1 MTTYLEFEKPIAEL
15 ESKISELRH
24 LPNSGDVD
32 IAEEVMRL
40 QDKAQKQVRAIYAK
54 LTPWQRV
61 QVARHGERPHAQR
74 YIDRLITD
82 YTPLAGDRAF
92 AEDAAIVGGLGR
104 LQGRSVVVLG
114 QEKGDDTESR
124 IRHNFGMAKPE
135 GYRKAQRLMRLADR
149 FKIPVVAL
157 VDTPGAYP
165 GLDAEA
171 RGQGEAIAT
180 SIDTC
185 LGLGVPLVSVVIGE
199 GGSGGALAI
208 ASADRVYMLENSV
221 YSVITPEGCASILW
235 RSNTN
240 AQDAADAMKMTAQDL
255 KKLEVIDEVIP
266 EPMGGAHRAPEE
278 TMDSVGKVIAA
289 ALDELSKLDPDSL
302 RRRRQEK
309 FLAMGKKGL
318 KVIPEEEE
326 VKKPSA
332 KVRQRMPHLW

>member
-1 MTTYLEFEKPIAEL
+1 MTIYLDFEKPIAEL
-15 ESKISELRH
+15 EGKIAELRH

-40 QDKAQKQVRAIYAK
+40 QDKANKQIRATYAK

-61 QVARHGERPHAQR
+61 QVARHAERPHAQA

-92 AEDAAIVGGLGR
+92 GEDAAIVGGMGR
-104 LQGRSVVVLG
+104 LQGRSIVVLG
-114 QEKGDDTESR
+114 QQKGDDTDSR
-124 IRHNFGMAKPE
+124 IKHNFGMARPE

-149 FKIPVVAL
+149 FKLPVLTL

-165 GLDAEA
+165 GIDAEA
-171 RGQGEAIAT
+171 RGQAEAIAS
-180 SIDTC
+180 SIETC

-235 RSNTN
+235 RNNAN
-240 AQDAADAMKMTAQDL
+240 AQDAAEAMKVTAADL
-255 KKLEVIDEVIP
+255 KKLEVIDDVIP
-266 EPMGGAHRAPEE
+266 EPMGGAHRAATE
-278 TMDSVGKVIAA
+278 TIDVVGKVVAEAIAD
-289 ALDELSKLDPDSL
+289 LTKLDADTL
-302 RRRRQEK
+302 RARRQDK

-318 KVIPEEEE
+318 
-326 VKKPSA
+326 
-332 KVRQRMPHLW
+332 

>member
-1 MTTYLEFEKPIAEL
+1 MTTYLDFEKPIAEL
-15 ESKISELRH
+15 EGKIAELRH

-40 QDKAQKQVRAIYAK
+40 QDKAHKQIRATYAK

-61 QVARHGERPHAQR
+61 QVARHAERPHAQA

-92 AEDAAIVGGLGR
+92 GEDAAIVGGMGR
-104 LQGRSVVVLG
+104 LQGRSIVVLG
-114 QEKGDDTESR
+114 QQKGDDTESR
-124 IRHNFGMAKPE
+124 IKHNFGMARPE

-149 FKIPVVAL
+149 FKLPVLTL

-165 GLDAEA
+165 GIEAEA
-171 RGQGEAIAT
+171 RGQAEAIAS
-180 SIDTC
+180 SIETC

-208 ASADRVYMLENSV
+208 ASSDRVYMLENSV

-235 RSNTN
+235 RNNAN
-240 AQDAADAMKMTAQDL
+240 AQDAAEAMKVTAADL
-255 KKLEVIDEVIP
+255 KKLEVIDDVIP
-266 EPMGGAHRAPEE
+266 EPMGGAHRAPDE
-278 TMDSVGKVIAA
+278 TIDVVGRVVGEAIA
-289 ALDELSKLDPDSL
+289 ELAKLDGDTL
-302 RRRRQEK
+302 RQRRQDK

-318 KVIPEEEE
+318 
-326 VKKPSA
+326 
-332 KVRQRMPHLW
+332 

>member
-1 MTTYLEFEKPIAEL
+1 MTTYLDFEKPIAEL
-15 ESKISELRH
+15 EGKIAELRH

-40 QDKAQKQVRAIYAK
+40 QDKAHKQIRATYAK

-61 QVARHGERPHAQR
+61 QVARHAERPHAQA

-92 AEDAAIVGGLGR
+92 GDDAAIVGGMGR
-104 LQGRSVVVLG
+104 LQGRSIVVLG
-114 QEKGDDTESR
+114 QQKGDDTESR
-124 IRHNFGMAKPE
+124 IKHNFGMARPE

-149 FKIPVVAL
+149 FRLPVLTL

-165 GLDAEA
+165 GIEAEA
-171 RGQGEAIAT
+171 RGQAEAIAS
-180 SIDTC
+180 SIETC

-208 ASADRVYMLENSV
+208 ASSDRVYMLENSV

-235 RSNTN
+235 RNNAN
-240 AQDAADAMKMTAQDL
+240 AQDAAEAMKVTAADL
-255 KKLEVIDEVIP
+255 KKLDVIDEVIP
-266 EPMGGAHRAPEE
+266 EPMGGAHRAPDE
-278 TMDSVGKVIAA
+278 TIDVVGRVIGEAIA
-289 ALDELSKLDPDSL
+289 ELAKLDGDTL
-302 RRRRQEK
+302 RQRRQDK

-318 KVIPEEEE
+318 
-326 VKKPSA
+326 
-332 KVRQRMPHLW
+332 

>member
-40 QDKAQKQVRAIYAK
+40 QDKVQKLLRATYAK

-61 QVARHGERPHAQR
+61 LVARHAERPHAQR

-92 AEDAAIVGGLGR
+92 GEDAAVVGGLGR
-104 LQGRSVVVLG
+104 LDGRSIVVLG
-114 QEKGDDTESR
+114 QEKGDDTDSR
-124 IRHNFGMAKPE
+124 LKHNFGMARPE
-135 GYRKAQRLMRLADR
+135 GYRKAQRLMHLADR
-149 FKIPVVAL
+149 FKLPVLTL

-165 GLDAEA
+165 GMDAEA
-171 RGQGEAIAT
+171 RGQAEAIAR

-185 LGLGVPLVSVVIGE
+185 LGIGVPLVSVVIGE

-235 RSNTN
+235 RSNAN
-240 AQDAADAMKMTAQDL
+240 AEEAAEAMKMTATDL

-266 EPMGGAHRAPEE
+266 EPMGGAHRAPDEAI
-278 TMDSVGKVIAA
+278 DAVGKVIIQAMG
-289 ALDELSKLDPDSL
+289 ELSQLDPDAL
-302 RRRRQEK
+302 RRHRQDK

-318 KVIPEEEE
+318 
-326 VKKPSA
+326 
-332 KVRQRMPHLW
+332 

>member
-1 MTTYLEFEKPIAEL
+1 MTIYLDFEKPIADL
-15 ESKISELRH
+15 EGKIAELRH

-40 QDKAQKQVRAIYAK
+40 QEKAHKQIRATYAK

-61 QVARHGERPHAQR
+61 QVARHAERPHAQA

-92 AEDAAIVGGLGR
+92 GEDAAIVGGMGR
-104 LQGRSVVVLG
+104 LQGRSIVVLG
-114 QEKGDDTESR
+114 QQKGDDTDSR
-124 IRHNFGMAKPE
+124 IKHNFGMARPE

-149 FKIPVVAL
+149 FKLPVLTL

-165 GLDAEA
+165 GIEAEA
-171 RGQGEAIAT
+171 RGQAEAIAS
-180 SIDTC
+180 SIETC

-235 RSNTN
+235 RNNAN
-240 AQDAADAMKMTAQDL
+240 AQDAAEAMKVTAADL
-255 KKLEVIDEVIP
+255 KKLEVIDDVIP
-266 EPMGGAHRAPEE
+266 EPMGGAHRAREE
-278 TMDSVGKVIAA
+278 TIDVVGKVVAEAIA
-289 ALDELSKLDPDSL
+289 DLSKLDADTL
-302 RRRRQEK
+302 RERRQDK

-318 KVIPEEEE
+318 
-326 VKKPSA
+326 
-332 KVRQRMPHLW
+332 

>member
-15 ESKISELRH
+15 ESKIAELRH

-40 QDKAQKQVRAIYAK
+40 QDKVQKQIRATYAK

-61 QVARHGERPHAQR
+61 LVARHAERPHAQR

-82 YTPLAGDRAF
+82 YTPLAGDRSF
-92 AEDAAIVGGLGR
+92 GEDSAIVGGMGR
-104 LQGRSVVVLG
+104 LQGRSIVVLG
-114 QEKGDDTESR
+114 QEKGDDTDSR
-124 IRHNFGMAKPE
+124 IKHNFGMARPE
-135 GYRKAQRLMRLADR
+135 GYRKAQRLMKLAERFRL
-149 FKIPVVAL
+149 PVVTL

-165 GLDAEA
+165 GMDAEA
-171 RGQGEAIAT
+171 RGQAEAIAS

-185 LGLGVPLVSVVIGE
+185 LAIGVPLVSVVIGE

-235 RSNTN
+235 RSNAN
-240 AQDAADAMKMTAQDL
+240 AQDAAEAMKMTAADL
-255 KKLEVIDEVIP
+255 KKLEIIDEVIP
-266 EPMGGAHRAPEE
+266 EPMGGAHRSPDEAID
-278 TMDSVGKVIAA
+278 TVGKVVNQ
-289 ALDELSKLDPDSL
+289 ALGELSQFDANTL
-302 RRRRQEK
+302 RQRRQDK

-318 KVIPEEEE
+318 
-326 VKKPSA
+326 
-332 KVRQRMPHLW
+332 

>member
-1 MTTYLEFEKPIAEL
+1 MTTYLDFEKPIAEL
-15 ESKISELRH
+15 EGKIAELRH

-40 QDKAQKQVRAIYAK
+40 QDKAHKQIRATYAK

-61 QVARHGERPHAQR
+61 QVARHAERPHAQA

-92 AEDAAIVGGLGR
+92 GEDAAIVGGMGR
-104 LQGRSVVVLG
+104 LQGRSIVVLG
-114 QEKGDDTESR
+114 QQKGDDTESR
-124 IRHNFGMAKPE
+124 IKHNFGMARPE

-149 FKIPVVAL
+149 FKLPVLTL

-165 GLDAEA
+165 GIEAEA
-171 RGQGEAIAT
+171 RGQAEAIAS
-180 SIDTC
+180 SIETC

-208 ASADRVYMLENSV
+208 ASSDRVYMLENSV

-235 RSNTN
+235 RNNAN
-240 AQDAADAMKMTAQDL
+240 AQDAAEAMKVTAADL
-255 KKLEVIDEVIP
+255 KKLEVIDDVIP
-266 EPMGGAHRAPEE
+266 EPMGGAHRAATE
-278 TMDSVGKVIAA
+278 TIDVVGRVVAEAIA
-289 ALDELSKLDPDSL
+289 DLSKLDGDTL
-302 RRRRQEK
+302 RARRQDK

-318 KVIPEEEE
+318 
-326 VKKPSA
+326 
-332 KVRQRMPHLW
+332 

>member
-1 MTTYLEFEKPIAEL
+1 MTTYLDFEKPIAEL
-15 ESKISELRH
+15 EGKIAELRH

-40 QDKAQKQVRAIYAK
+40 QDKAHKQIRATYAK

-61 QVARHGERPHAQR
+61 QVARHAERPHAQA

-92 AEDAAIVGGLGR
+92 GEDAAIVGGMGR
-104 LQGRSVVVLG
+104 LQGRSIVVLG
-114 QEKGDDTESR
+114 QQKGDDTESR
-124 IRHNFGMAKPE
+124 IKHNFGMARPE

-149 FKIPVVAL
+149 FKLPVLTL

-165 GLDAEA
+165 GIEAEA
-171 RGQGEAIAT
+171 RGQAEAIAS
-180 SIDTC
+180 SIETC

-208 ASADRVYMLENSV
+208 ASSDRVYMLENSV

-235 RSNTN
+235 RNNAN
-240 AQDAADAMKMTAQDL
+240 AQDAAEAMKVTAADL
-255 KKLEVIDEVIP
+255 KKLDVIDEVIR
-266 EPMGGAHRAPEE
+266 EPMGGAHRAPDE
-278 TMDSVGKVIAA
+278 TIDLVGRVVGEAIA
-289 ALDELSKLDPDSL
+289 ELAKLDGDTL
-302 RRRRQEK
+302 RQRRQDK

-318 KVIPEEEE
+318 
-326 VKKPSA
+326 
-332 KVRQRMPHLW
+332 

>member
-1 MTTYLEFEKPIAEL
+1 MTTYLDFEKPIAEL

-40 QDKAQKQVRAIYAK
+40 QDRMQKQLRATYAK

-61 QVARHGERPHAQR
+61 QVARHVERPHAQR

-82 YTPLAGDRAF
+82 YMPLAGDRAF
-92 AEDAAIVGGLGR
+92 GEDAAVVGGMGR
-104 LQGRSVVVLG
+104 LGGRSIVVLG

-124 IRHNFGMAKPE
+124 IKHNFGMARPE

-149 FKIPVVAL
+149 FKMPVVTL

-171 RGQGEAIAT
+171 RGQAEAIAS

-185 LGLGVPLVSVVIGE
+185 LQIGVPLVSVVIGE
-199 GGSGGALAI
+199 GGSGGALAL

-221 YSVITPEGCASILW
+221 YTVITPEGCASILW
-235 RSNTN
+235 RDNAK
-240 AQDAADAMKMTAQDL
+240 AQDAADAMKVTAADL
-255 KKLEVIDEVIP
+255 KKLEIIDDVIP
-266 EPMGGAHRAPEE
+266 EPMGGAHRSPDE
-278 TMDSVGKVIAA
+278 TIDTVGRVISE
-289 ALDELSKLDPDSL
+289 ALIQLGNLDAETL
-302 RRRRQEK
+302 RSRRQDK

-318 KVIPEEEE
+318 
-326 VKKPSA
+326 
-332 KVRQRMPHLW
+332 

>member
-15 ESKISELRH
+15 ESKIAELRH

-40 QDKAQKQVRAIYAK
+40 QDKVQKQIRATYAK

-61 QVARHGERPHAQR
+61 LVARHAERPHAQR

-82 YTPLAGDRAF
+82 YTPLAGDRSF
-92 AEDAAIVGGLGR
+92 GEDLAIVGGMGR
-104 LQGRSVVVLG
+104 LQGRSIVVLG
-114 QEKGDDTESR
+114 QEKGDDTDSR
-124 IRHNFGMAKPE
+124 IKHNFGMARPE
-135 GYRKAQRLMRLADR
+135 GYRKAQRLMKLAERFRL
-149 FKIPVVAL
+149 PVVTF

-171 RGQGEAIAT
+171 RGQAEAIAS

-185 LGLGVPLVSVVIGE
+185 LAIGVPLVSVVIGE

-235 RSNTN
+235 RSNAN
-240 AQDAADAMKMTAQDL
+240 AQDAAEAMKMTAADL
-255 KKLEVIDEVIP
+255 KKFEIIDEVIP
-266 EPMGGAHRAPEE
+266 EPMGGAHRSPDEAID
-278 TMDSVGKVIAA
+278 TVGRVVNQ
-289 ALDELSKLDPDSL
+289 ALGELSQLDANTL
-302 RRRRQEK
+302 RQRRQEK
-309 FLAMGKKGL
+309 FLAMGKKGF
-318 KVIPEEEE
+318 
-326 VKKPSA
+326 
-332 KVRQRMPHLW
+332 

>member
-124 IRHNFGMAKPE
+124 IKHNFGMAKPE

-149 FKIPVVAL
+149 FRIPVIAL

-235 RSNTN
+235 RSNAN

-278 TMDSVGKVIAA
+278 TIDAVGKVVVA
-289 ALDELSKLDPDSL
+289 ALDELSKLDPETL

-318 KVIPEEEE
+318 
-326 VKKPSA
+326 
-332 KVRQRMPHLW
+332 